1 VKVLKKIIV
10 LFVVLLLT
18 SQIVS
23 ASSLFFAPFNP
34 QVYSNT
40 QVFSITPQVPKIQF
54 IPQFNVN
61 SFGFIE
67 LPKPVQRQNVPSKPS
82 PKEIVISQPIVKEMS
97 ITTKTILIS
106 EEGFKPQT
114 LQVHQGETVQ
124 WINKRP
130 LTKSILNGV
139 RALSKMRSPMLE
151 ENEIFTWEFN
161 TKGTFVYVDSV
172 VIGRI
177 GKIIVE

>member
-1 VKVLKKIIV
+1 M
-10 LFVVLLLT
+10 T

-34 QVYSNT
+34 NIYSNKL
-40 QVFSITPQVPKIQF
+40 VFSMTPQIPKIQF

-61 SFGFIE
+61 THGLIDLSKRPTKIIE
-67 LPKPVQRQNVPSKPS
+67 QRDIITEIQPLVSELITEQ
-82 PKEIVISQPIVKEMS
+82 KEILPLIEKPQ
-97 ITTKTILIS
+97 TTKTILITH
-106 EEGFKPQT
+106 EGFKPQT
-114 LQVHQGETVQ
+114 LNIHQGETVQ

-130 LTKSILNGV
+130 QTKSLVYGV
-139 RALSKMRSPMLE
+139 RSLSNMRSPMLE
-151 ENEIFTWEFN
+151 QDQTFTWDFN
-161 TKGTFVYVDSV
+161 SKGTFVYVDSV

>member
-1 VKVLKKIIV
+1 MLKKIIV
-10 LFVVLLLT
+10 LLIILIIT
-18 SQIVS
+18 SQIVA

-34 QVYSNT
+34 QIYSNT

-67 LPKPVQRQNVPSKPS
+67 LPKPVERQNIKSKPI
-82 PKEIVISQPIVKEMS
+82 PKEIIAPPPIVKETPL
-97 ITTKTILIS
+97 TTKTILIL
-106 EEGFKPQT
+106 EEGFTPQT

-124 WINKRP
+124 WVNKR
-130 LTKSILNGV
+130 LHTKSILNGV